1 MREPNKSSEP
11 EAQHLSGTGEAATD
25 QAPRPI
31 VWMMP
36 QPVNALERIEIAMP
50 SLAAALQR
58 VLVGLR
64 SLGRVSM

>member
-1 MREPNKSSEP
+1 
-11 EAQHLSGTGEAATD
+11 
-25 QAPRPI
+25 
-31 VWMMP
+31 MP
-36 QPVNALERIEIAMP
+36 QSVIAFERIPIAMT